1 MTSSFLR
8 CNQRCVLIG
17 VTVCLTAVGLY
28 ATFMYGLDPL
38 LLSFPGAGIVLSALG
53 LQAHWR
59 DRDVFEKIRQLGEA
73 SQKGDTDFR
82 ITHIDANH
90 EVGEALWRINEGRD
104 QIEAF
109 FREVDTAFQYVEKD
123 QYFRRA
129 QAVGLQGQYRAVIE
143 RINLSID
150 SMGDTWSRRR
160 FDTFQAKLGELRSSN
175 LLENLQRTQQD
186 LAQITEQMRLAADN
200 TCGSV
205 EVANHSRASI
215 GRVTENLHQ
224 LLAKMEGVHGTSIEL
239 GSHSQEIGEILELII
254 GIADQTNL
262 LALNAAIEAARA
274 GEHGR
279 GFAVVADEVKKLAQ
293 RTKEAT
299 GNVREVMDGF
309 SSSAKQVTDEAAA
322 MSEMAGDSQ
331 DIIEKFETDFV
342 KFYENA
348 TNAHTSVGRAR
359 TISDSSLSKVDH
371 MIYIQ
376 NAYRALDLGEASESW
391 TKCQVSPNHCRFGKW
406 FKDGEGAAGFA
417 HLPSYEQI
425 DSPHRAVHENVHR
438 ALELAQGDWMES
450 AAVQEAILAA
460 YQETEDRS
468 SELMALL
475 SDLAHEKQQIDSSS
489 NQQLG
494 SSSTA

>member
-8 CNQRCVLIG
+8 CSPRCALYG
-17 VTVCLTAVGLY
+17 LSACLAAVALY
-28 ATFMYGLDPL
+28 AALMYGLDPVL
-38 LLSFPGAGIVLSALG
+38 VGLSVAGMMVAALG
-53 LQAHWR
+53 LQSHRR

-82 ITHIDANH
+82 ITHIDQKH

-109 FREVDTAFQYVEKD
+109 FREVDTAFEYVEKD

-129 QAVGLQGQYRAVIE
+129 LAAGLQGQYRAVIE
-143 RINLSID
+143 RINASID
-150 SMGDTWSRRR
+150 SMAETWSRRR
-160 FDTFQAKLGELRSSN
+160 FDSFEAKLGELKSSN

-186 LAQITEQMRLAADN
+186 LAQITEQMKLAAQN
-200 TCGSV
+200 TSASV
-205 EVANHSRASI
+205 EVASHSRASI
-215 GRVTENLHQ
+215 GQVTENLHQ
-224 LLAKMEGVHGTSIEL
+224 LLAKMEGVHGTSVEL

-299 GNVREVMDGF
+299 GNVREVMEGF

-322 MSEMAGDSQ
+322 MSEMAGESQ
-331 DIIEKFETDFV
+331 HIIEKFETDFAT
-342 KFYENA
+342 FYESA
-348 TNAHTSVGRAR
+348 TNTNASVTFAR

-376 NAYRALDLGEASESW
+376 NAYRALDLGEGSESW
-391 TKCQVSPNHCRFGKW
+391 SKCKVTPSHCRFGKW
-406 FKDGEGAAGFA
+406 YAEGEGAAGFS

-425 DSPHRAVHENVHR
+425 DAPHRAVHESVHR
-438 ALELAQGDWMES
+438 ALELAQGNAWKES
-450 AAVQEAILAA
+450 AAVQEQILAA
-460 YQETEDRS
+460 YQETEDHS
-468 SELMALL
+468 SELMVLL
-475 SDLAHEKQQIDSSS
+475 SNLAREKQQVDMSPDERH
-489 NQQLG
+489 QLVG
-494 SSSTA
+494 

>member
-1 MTSSFLR
+1 MSNLSWR
-8 CNQRCVLIG
+8 CSVRCVLLGLI
-17 VTVCLTAVGLY
+17 TCLVAVALY
-28 ATFMYGLDPL
+28 ATVRYGLDPL
-38 LLSFPGAGIVLSALG
+38 LLVFPGGGVVVAMLG
-53 LQAHWR
+53 LQAHGR
-59 DRDVFEKIRQLGEA
+59 DRDVFEKVKKLGEA
-73 SQKGDTDFR
+73 SQKGDADFR
-82 ITHIDANH
+82 ITHIDQKH
-90 EVGEALWRINEGRD
+90 ELAEALWGINEGRD

-129 QAVGLQGQYRAVIE
+129 QTAGLQGQYRAVIE
-143 RINLSID
+143 RINTSIGA
-150 SMGDTWSRRR
+150 MGDAWSRRR
-160 FDTFQAKLGELRSSN
+160 FELFGAKLGELKSSN
-175 LLENLQRTQQD
+175 LLENLQRTQKD
-186 LAQITEQMRLAADN
+186 LAQITEQMKLAARN
-200 TCGSV
+200 TSQSV
-205 EVANHSRASI
+205 EVANYSQTSI

-299 GNVREVMDGF
+299 GNVREVMEGF

-322 MSEMAGDSQ
+322 MSEMAGESQ
-331 DIIEKFETDFV
+331 HIIEKFETDFAT
-342 KFYENA
+342 FYENA
-348 TNAHTSVGRAR
+348 TNTDASVSFAQ

-376 NAYRALDLGEASESW
+376 NAYRALDLGDASESW
-391 TKCQVSPNHCRFGKW
+391 HKCQVSPSQCRFGKW
-406 FKDGEGAAGFA
+406 YSEGEGAAGFA
-417 HLPSYEQI
+417 HLPSYGQI
-425 DSPHRAVHENVHR
+425 DSPHRAVHESVHR
-438 ALELAQGDWMES
+438 ALELAQGEWKES
-450 AAVQEAILAA
+450 AKIQEEILAA

-468 SELMALL
+468 SELMVLL
-475 SDLAHEKQQIDSSS
+475 TDLAREKQAAGIPHNEPSADR
-489 NQQLG
+489 G
-494 SSSTA
+494 AA